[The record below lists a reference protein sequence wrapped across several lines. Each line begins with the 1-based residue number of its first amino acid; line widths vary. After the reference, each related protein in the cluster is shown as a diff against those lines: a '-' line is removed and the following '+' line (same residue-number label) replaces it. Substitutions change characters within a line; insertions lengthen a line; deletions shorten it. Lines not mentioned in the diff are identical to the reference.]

1 MSRRPTVPITLLLT
15 LVLALWPSAA
25 AQAQEGRAADTPQS
39 HRDHDALVIRTFY
52 LENAETKDLMT
63 ILRSLIEVKRIATG
77 ETLNAITVRDTPGKM
92 AIAEQLVR
100 RNDKPRAEVEVAV
113 EVLTLDPEGLA
124 RTEGGPPPLRLAAGE
139 LERLK
144 KSAGARVLAAP
155 HLSALDGK
163 RARLVL
169 GEAVPVPASARG
181 DGEEEEGEPA
191 SPAVQYQ
198 EVGLELELVPR
209 VHPDSAEATLELRVG
224 LSGAVAGSAGNAY
237 PVVAR
242 RNLDLATRLGDGQTA
257 LLSGLLQVQSQP
269 GTRLAALPLLASAGD
284 NRREVAV
291 ALTLHIVRLPEVTKE
306 DRQQIPVGTETRL
319 ELGGGG

>member
-1 MSRRPTVPITLLLT
+1 MTRRPTVPITLLLT

-25 AQAQEGRAADTPQS
+25 AQAQEGRDADTPQY
-39 HRDHDALVIRTFY
+39 HREHDELVIRTFY
-52 LENAETKDLMT
+52 LENAEVKDLMT
-63 ILRSLIEVKRIATG
+63 VLRSLIEVKRIATG
-77 ETLNAITVRDTPGKM
+77 ETLNAITLRDTPGKM

-100 RNDKPRAEVEVAV
+100 RHDKPRAEVEVAV
-113 EVLTLDPEGLA
+113 ELLTLDPEALA
-124 RTEGGPPPLRLAAGE
+124 RTEDGPPPLRLAAGE

-144 KSAGARVLAAP
+144 RSAEAQVLAAP
-155 HLSALDGK
+155 RLSALDGK

-169 GEAVPVPASARG
+169 GEAVPLPAGAHE

-209 VHPDSAEATLELRVG
+209 VHPGSAEVTLELRLG
-224 LSGAVAGSAGNAY
+224 LSGAVAGSTGDAY
-237 PVVAR
+237 PVIAR
-242 RNLDLATRLGDGQTA
+242 RSLDLATRLGDGETA
-257 LLSGLLQVQSQP
+257 LLSGLLEVQPQP
-269 GTRLAALPLLASAGD
+269 GTRLASLPLLASAGD

-291 ALTLHIVRLPEVTKE
+291 ALTLHIVRLPKITEE
-306 DRQQIPVGTETRL
+306 DRRQIPVGTETRL